1 MRRLLVALMAAT
13 LTAAAGTVI
22 ANAGSPENFVV
33 GGGQHLA
40 FGTGPGITN
49 FGVEARSAPDGSDVS
64 GELTFINQGE
74 GPAFHAKVTCLI
86 VAGNDAIATGVLT
99 SPETSEGQTVVM
111 EAVDGGKGS
120 TRQGPDMIRFSF
132 AGFINPVPGKPG
144 CFTPVLAPVEVING
158 NISVNQAT

>member
-1 MRRLLVALMAAT
+1 MRRLLVAMMAAT

-40 FGTGPGITN
+40 FGTGPGIVN

-64 GELTFINQGE
+64 GELTFISQGE

-86 VAGNDAIATGVLT
+86 VAGKDAIATGVFT

-120 TRQGPDMIRFSF
+120 TRQGPDKIRFSF
-132 AGFINPVPGKPG
+132 ANAINSVPGKPG
-144 CFTPVLAPVEVING
+144 CFTPQLPPVEVING